1 MYALYVIN
9 RKEHQELIFYT
20 LKALTKFCVGNKK
33 NKATTL
39 NQGGVSLVN
48 SALHCDEDKDKNHRN
63 ALLQSSEGKVN
74 RK

>member
-1 MYALYVIN
+1 MYVLYVII

-33 NKATTL
+33 NKATTV
-39 NQGGVSLVN
+39 NQGCVSLVN
-48 SALHCDEDKDKNHRN
+48 
-63 ALLQSSEGKVN
+63 ALLVLISSQGKVN